1 MKLTPYQRQLKLAY
15 TRKAVGMACRTFTEQ
30 TGLQM
35 TLDKLLRHSNSYI
48 AVIGC
53 YYPAT
58 YNYYNKSSQD
68 LQTLLISMDTI
79 NRVSPSKYSQF
90 AVDMLTKAISTDWST
105 K

>member
-15 TRKAVGMACRTFTEQ
+15 TRKAVGMACRTFSAN

-35 TLDKLLRHSNSYI
+35 TLDKLLRYGNSYI

-58 YNYYNKSSQD
+58 YKYYNKASQD
-68 LQTLLISMDTI
+68 LQTLLNGMSTI
-79 NRVSPSKYSQF
+79 NSVSPNKYSQF